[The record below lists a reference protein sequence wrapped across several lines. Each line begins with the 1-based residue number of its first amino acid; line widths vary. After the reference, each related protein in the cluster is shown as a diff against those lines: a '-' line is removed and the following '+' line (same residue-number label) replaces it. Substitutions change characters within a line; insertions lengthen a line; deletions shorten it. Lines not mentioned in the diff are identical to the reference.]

1 MSSIC
6 SKAASNTWLAFDA
19 MVTAAAAAAEDPHS
33 PVTKERVREAQQ
45 KDRASGY
52 SPSLSHLDFFYRKP
66 TTAVLTSERL
76 PSK

>member
-19 MVTAAAAAAEDPHS
+19 MVTAAAAAAAEDPHS

-52 SPSLSHLDFFYRKP
+52 SPSLSHLDFFLQETYNSCP
-66 TTAVLTSERL
+66 DV
-76 PSK
+76 